1 MHNIE
6 LHLYLQL
13 YRRRESRCDMRVN
26 TSQREQYGVTV
37 HLFIDTGHNLCRI
50 TTMPL
55 TFTIDLGIIYRG
67 LDNLFP
73 FKSVSFSTAK
83 PKLFY
88 M

>member
-1 MHNIE
+1 VNNIE
-6 LHLYLQL
+6 LYLYLRL
-13 YRRRESRCDMRVN
+13 DRRQKSRRDVRVN

-37 HLFIDTGHNLCRI
+37 HLFIGIGHNLCRI
-50 TTMPL
+50 TFMPL

-83 PKLFY
+83 SKLFHG
-88 M
+88 